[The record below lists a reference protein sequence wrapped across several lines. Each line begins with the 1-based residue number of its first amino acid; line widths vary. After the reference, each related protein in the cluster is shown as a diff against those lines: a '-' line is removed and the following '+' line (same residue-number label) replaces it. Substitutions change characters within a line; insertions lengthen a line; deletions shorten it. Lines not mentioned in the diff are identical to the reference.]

1 MSRIT
6 DQITQT
12 FEILGLTPV
21 AALVY
26 RSLLSDG
33 PASALQL
40 ARRVKASRM
49 AVYLA
54 IKDLTNR
61 GLVSTTQKG
70 KRTQF
75 TAENPEELL
84 DIIEQERSQTLAKH
98 DKLRQILPELTTL
111 YHSSH
116 FLPKA
121 QIVQGLDGMMRV
133 WHDIL
138 ETLPT
143 GGKATIIG
151 QVSLPSYLP
160 ADTSSRLTKEV
171 VWHQVPIETKSKETL
186 LLYANKLAFLSQ
198 EFAFVVESKE
208 LFSTLTKKLK
218 SL

>member
-1 MSRIT
+1 MIK

-12 FEILGLTPV
+12 FELLGLTPV

-33 PASALQL
+33 SASVLQL

-54 IKDLTNR
+54 IKNLTHH

-70 KRTQF
+70 KHTQF
-75 TAENPEELL
+75 AAENPEELL
-84 DIIEQERSQTLAKH
+84 DIIEQERGQTLAKH
-98 DKLRQILPELTTL
+98 EKLRHILPELTTL
-111 YHSSH
+111 YHSTH

-121 QIVQGLDGMMRV
+121 HIVQGLDGQTGV

-138 ETLPT
+138 ETLAT

-160 ADTSSRLTKEV
+160 NDISNRLTKEV
-171 VWHQVPIETKSKETL
+171 IWHKIPLETKAKETL

-208 LFSTLTKKLK
+208 LFSALTKKLK
-218 SL
+218 SLF